1 MKQVENMTLC
11 IVWRDGS
18 NIKFVSDSRIS
29 VGSMATSDIGIKVVR
44 IPFNISGPDGPG
56 DGLPPISCGD
66 LGMAFAGSALGV
78 LMVKEAL
85 AELLFS
91 MQAVPVFR
99 NDYGM
104 DAIADFVFRAY
115 EVISRDLCKTI
126 CENGCTSFVFAGFC
140 ATQNKLRAFRM
151 ETDKQN
157 KHHIYEVLT
166 KDTDLEIFGSGA
178 PAARLLIKNG
188 ARERDI
194 IDVIQRV
201 IDASSVPSVGGNIQ
215 YGSFVGTK
223 FQPAGVAKLSD
234 RDELGASGVH
244 YWRGPLDLNGSDFDQ
259 AEGLTPNF
267 PMLDLIR

>member
-1 MKQVENMTLC
+1 MTLC

-29 VGSMATSDIGIKVVR
+29 VSSMATSDIGIKVVR
-44 IPFNISGPDGPG
+44 IPFNIYGPDVPG
-56 DGLPPISCGD
+56 DRLPPISCGD
-66 LGMAFAGSALGV
+66 LGMAFSGSALGV

-91 MQAVPVFR
+91 MQAIPVFR

-104 DAIADFVFRAY
+104 DAIKDFVFRAY

-126 CENGCTSFVFAGFC
+126 CERGCTSFVFAGFC

-151 ETDKQN
+151 KTDEQN
-157 KHHIYEVLT
+157 QRQESELLINDGEM
-166 KDTDLEIFGSGA
+166 EIFGSGA
-178 PAARLLIKNG
+178 TAARKLMPNG
-188 ARERDI
+188 AREREI
-194 IDVIQRV
+194 IGVLQAV
-201 IDASSVPSVGGNIQ
+201 IDDASVPSVGGNIQ
-215 YGSFVGTK
+215 YGSFVGSK

-234 RDELGASGVH
+234 RDELGDSGVH